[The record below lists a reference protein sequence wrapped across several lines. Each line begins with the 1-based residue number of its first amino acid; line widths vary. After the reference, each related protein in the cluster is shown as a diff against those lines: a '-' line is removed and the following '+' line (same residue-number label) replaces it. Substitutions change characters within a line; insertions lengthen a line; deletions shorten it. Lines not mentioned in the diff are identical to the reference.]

1 LHTTC
6 NGNLAE
12 ATKAWDKFTKQ
23 QKKTIGAAL
32 LEQHELTKELKTA
45 RWVAGSILGFTE
57 HHNHP
62 GRHPDEM
69 RGAMLALASAVSFSD
84 EEPKPSRKAITHM
97 MGLPERDLKQV
108 DEEINCKM
116 KDLDIPF
123 YVPAVKV

>member
-1 LHTTC
+1 
-6 NGNLAE
+6 
-12 ATKAWDKFTKQ
+12 
-23 QKKTIGAAL
+23 
-32 LEQHELTKELKTA
+32 
-45 RWVAGSILGFTE
+45 
-57 HHNHP
+57 
-62 GRHPDEM
+62 M
-69 RGAMLALASAVSFSD
+69 RGAMLALASAVSFSN